1 MTGSDPG
8 IQASFDLIR
17 RGIGLPV
24 SSCYSRGDI
33 TTYQTAWLS
42 PSVCACARRLA
53 SHSPNVRWT
62 CLSRQSRASGGEA
75 TSQRLCPKFTTCEGV
90 HPLVGHIGGALA
102 VILGR
107 SSRLAA
113 GLLAGKMAMFF
124 ERADWT
130 VRCASES
137 LGIRDIETARRS
149 GERRARRHLW
159 LQRCRTG
166 VPIV

>member
-8 IQASFDLIR
+8 IQAGFDLIR

-33 TTYQTAWLS
+33 ITYQTAWLS
-42 PSVCACARRLA
+42 LSVCACARRLA

-62 CLSRQSRASGGEA
+62 CLSRRSRASGGEA

-102 VILGR
+102 VIVGR
-107 SSRLAA
+107 SFRLAA

-130 VRCASES
+130 ARCASES

-159 LQRCRTG
+159 LQRCRTR

>member
-1 MTGSDPG
+1 MVSPSALRTIPWCRSPE
-8 IQASFDLIR
+8 
-17 RGIGLPV
+17 RGIKAD
-24 SSCYSRGDI
+24 GDGTETI
-33 TTYQTAWLS
+33 AVFS
-42 PSVCACARRLA
+42 GARRIRLA